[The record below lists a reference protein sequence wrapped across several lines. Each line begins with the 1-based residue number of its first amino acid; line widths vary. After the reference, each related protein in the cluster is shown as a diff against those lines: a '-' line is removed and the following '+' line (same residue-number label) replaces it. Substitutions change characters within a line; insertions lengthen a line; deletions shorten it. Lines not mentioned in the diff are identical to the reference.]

1 VKVGGSIPSRPT
13 INSFIFVMTKKK
25 KKLTDDELKEIFEK
39 VYVDRTDYKNLD
51 KSVDY
56 EHLSDDYD
64 LIGGIIYRKKKKD

>member
-1 VKVGGSIPSRPT
+1 
-13 INSFIFVMTKKK
+13 MTKKK

-64 LIGGIIYRKKKKD
+64 LIGGIIHRKKKKD